1 MVSSTQSSR
10 VLASLHT
17 HSRYD
22 DGRGEIADY
31 AEAARQAGLSA
42 YGSSGHAP
50 LPFPCDY
57 AISLER
63 LPAYIDDARRAR
75 EQFRGELPVLLGLEL
90 DYLSDRS
97 DFYQKEI
104 RKRDF
109 DYFVASVHY
118 VGEPDAELWTY
129 DENAEAFDREVQAR
143 HGGNARPVVEDYY
156 RRIVQMVEE
165 VSTWEQPIIVGHLDR
180 IALWNR
186 GDRYFPTDCPWYER
200 LVDEA
205 LDAIV
210 ARDLVL
216 ELNTS
221 GWIKAARAPNPGLAI
236 LRRAAARGIRPIISA
251 DAHLPANVNL
261 RYDDAVQL
269 LAQAGFRE
277 LVVPDPSGW
286 RLAPLPAVSKGEA
299 TIEP

>member
-1 MVSSTQSSR
+1 MDPPAQSPR

-17 HSRYD
+17 HSHYD
-22 DGRGEIADY
+22 DGRGEIAEY
-31 AEAARQAGLSA
+31 AEAARQAGLYA
-42 YGSSGHAP
+42 YGASGHAP

-57 AISLER
+57 AIPLER
-63 LPAYIDDARRAR
+63 LPAYLDDARRAR
-75 EQFRGELPVLLGLEL
+75 EQFRDELPVLFGLEL
-90 DYLSDRS
+90 DYLPGLNDFYADEIRDRS
-97 DFYQKEI
+97 
-104 RKRDF
+104 F

-118 VGEPDAELWTY
+118 VGEPGAEPWAY
-129 DENAEAFDREVQAR
+129 DEKAEVFDRQVQAR

-165 VSTWEQPIIVGHLDR
+165 VSTWDQPTIVGHLDR

-186 GDRYFPTDCPWYER
+186 GDRYFPTDSPWYER

-205 LDAIV
+205 LDAIA

-221 GWIKAARAPNPGLAI
+221 GWIKAARAPNPGLPI
-236 LRRAAARGIRPIISA
+236 LRRAAARGIRPIVSA
-251 DAHLPANVNL
+251 DAHQPANVNL
-261 RYDDAVQL
+261 RFDDAVRL
-269 LAQAGFRE
+269 LAEAGFSE

-286 RLAPLPAVSKGEA
+286 RRAPLPPVPKGEA
-299 TIEP
+299 TGES